1 MRLREPM
8 MATLNKNWIDIPSE
22 SKTHQTRSIEASSL
36 IKDIFLEYKDWLE
49 NGYGSTL
56 KDVGDHISKR
66 FKNALRLVG
75 VNEQKHFHSLEA
87 YICSSKSI
95 KRHIYLRCETVNGTS
110 FCNHN

>member
-22 SKTHQTRSIEASSL
+22 SKAPRRSIEAEFNRGCYY
-36 IKDIFLEYKDWLE
+36 IRIDE

-75 VNEQKHFHSLEA
+75 VNEQNIFIHLGIHLQFEV
-87 YICSSKSI
+87 Y
-95 KRHIYLRCETVNGTS
+95 
-110 FCNHN
+110 